1 MPIPQVTWDQLRA
14 AIEAKVDKQGKGKYA
29 VQRNDDG
36 LSFRIVQ
43 LRYRMPDGSGS
54 DQDVNLANAPVLFP
68 RVIFDVNT
76 STVTIEGGGSVS
88 RGGALNFAIG
98 LP

>member
-14 AIEAKVDKQGKGKYA
+14 AIESKVDKQGRGKYA
-29 VQRNDDG
+29 VQRNADG
-36 LSFRIVQ
+36 LSFRIVH

-54 DQDVNLANAPVLFP
+54 DQDANLANAPTLIPRVLFDP
-68 RVIFDVNT
+68 LT
-76 STVTIEGGGSVS
+76 STVTIDAGSSVT
-88 RGGALNFAIG
+88 RGDALNFANS